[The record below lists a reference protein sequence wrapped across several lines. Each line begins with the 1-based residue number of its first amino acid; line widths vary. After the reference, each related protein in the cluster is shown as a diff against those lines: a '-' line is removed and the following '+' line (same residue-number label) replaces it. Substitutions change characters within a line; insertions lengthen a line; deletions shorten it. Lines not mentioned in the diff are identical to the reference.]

1 MHAMDT
7 DSPTPFREKISRLGA
22 ELDSLHRAI
31 KEEIELHERW
41 SSVTDRHETEEEAQ

>member
-1 MHAMDT
+1 MDA
-7 DSPTPFREKISRLGA
+7 DSPMPFREKISRLGA

-41 SSVTDRHETEEEAQ
+41 SSVTDHENEDDTRRS